1 MHLSATMADLE
12 RSSLFLDHQ
21 RRHSCTDCGHA
32 YLDSHLGP
40 AGEHFR
46 RLRVGGGTI
55 VANTDEPLRE
65 LHIVPHGGTELPAD
79 LLSAVDPADY
89 PRLAQ
94 LVHENV
100 DLGTAAI
107 YRHLVDDIVAGRARG
122 VAVAGF
128 HLSRLLLDANRH
140 LVDEQLPPTPY
151 VGSADL
157 YREYLL
163 SEGRRLR
170 VEALL
175 PWLEAVDEV
184 LREIGGAGTVY
195 HHHTYD
201 VYSMSP
207 RPWDRGFT
215 EKRPAFQLIW
225 RRAPL
230 SPTDV
235 DPAETDPGLA
245 PVADIEDVQ
254 ATIRD
259 FLEQEIGVGN
269 GTGQIDYPL
278 LLPVLPFRGT
288 RVGDPPGAPRHL
300 VYDLRKDLLATE
312 QHIHSWVVVAPW
324 RFRDSSGSTVGLAE
338 GLAPPAKIS

>member
-1 MHLSATMADLE
+1 MYLSATAADLE
-12 RSSLFLDHQ
+12 RSSLFLAEQ
-21 RRHSCTDCGHA
+21 RQHPCTDCGYS

-40 AGEHFR
+40 VGEHFR
-46 RLRVGGGTI
+46 RIRVGGGTI
-55 VANTDEPLRE
+55 IANTDEPLRE
-65 LHIVPHGGTELPAD
+65 LHIVPHGGTEVPHD
-79 LLSAVDPADY
+79 LLASVDPADY
-89 PRLAQ
+89 PRLSQ

-107 YRHLVDDIVAGRARG
+107 YRHLVDDIVAGRAKG

-128 HLSRLLLDANRH
+128 HLTRLLLDANRH

-157 YREYLL
+157 YREYVL
-163 SEGRRLR
+163 SEGARLR

-175 PWLEAVDEV
+175 PWLDAVDEV
-184 LREIGGAGTVY
+184 LRELGGTGTVY

-225 RRAPL
+225 RRAL
-230 SPTDV
+230 LDSVDV
-235 DPAETDPGLA
+235 DPGEGELGLA
-245 PVADIEDVQ
+245 HLGDIEGVQ
-254 ATIRD
+254 TAIRD
-259 FLEQEIGVGN
+259 FLEKEIGMGN
-269 GTGQIDYPL
+269 GSGQIDYPL

-288 RVGDPPGAPRHL
+288 RIGDPADAPRHL

-312 QHIHSWVVVAPW
+312 DHIRSWVVVAPW
-324 RFRDSSGSTVGLAE
+324 RFRDSSASAVTSSAE
-338 GLAPPAKIS
+338 SASSAKGG